1 MPALFRLT
9 FLLAVTAFFFSLS
22 PVPAQAAIYTFVDE
36 HGVYH
41 ATNVP
46 TDPRYRPKYGKEI
59 TKSSIERNIRRAA
72 RRYSVDPLLVKAVIR
87 AESNFNHLAVS
98 RKGAK
103 GLMQLMPETIHDMRV
118 RDPFDPAENIAGGT
132 HYLRLMLDAFQGDL
146 SLALAA
152 YNAGPD
158 IVRKLGRVPAIPETL
173 TYVRKVLDTY
183 QRLQNN
189 PSLALY

>member
-1 MPALFRLT
+1 MPALFR
-9 FLLAVTAFFFSLS
+9 FSYLLAATGLFFSLLLN
-22 PVPAQAAIYTFVDE
+22 PTQAAVYTFVDE

-46 TDPRYRPKYGKEI
+46 TDPRYQPMFGEETSKR
-59 TKSSIERNIRRAA
+59 SIEKNIHRAA
-72 RRYSVDPLLVKAVIR
+72 RKYAVDPLLVKAVIQ
-87 AESNFNHLAVS
+87 AESRFNHLAVS

-103 GLMQLMPETIHDMRV
+103 GLMQLMPETIRDMRV

-158 IVRKLGRVPAIPETL
+158 IVRKLGRIPAFPETQA
-173 TYVRKVLDTY
+173 YVRKVLDTY
-183 QRLQNN
+183 QKLQNN